1 MMGKLYVISAPSG
14 AGKTT
19 INRRLLEKRL
29 DLSYSISYTTRTP
42 RPGEQDGRDYFFV
55 TPDQFSTMIQDGA
68 FLEWAEVFDHYYG
81 TGRAWVE
88 KKLSEG
94 RDILADVDI
103 EGARQIKAN
112 FPEAVLLFIVPPSLA
127 ELRRRL
133 MARHTETEEQLHERL
148 NRASLEIKTSN
159 RYDYLIINDDL
170 ELAVD
175 DLVSIMRAE
184 AMKMDQFDGFWPQFF
199 SEKV

>member
-1 MMGKLYVISAPSG
+1 MGKLFVISAPSG

-19 INRRLLEKRL
+19 LNRRLMEKRP
-29 DLSYSISYTTRTP
+29 DLFYSVSHTTRTP

-55 TPDQFSTMIQDGA
+55 TPDRFRDMIHQGA
-68 FLEWAEVFDHYYG
+68 FLEWAEVFGRFYG

-88 KKLSEG
+88 TRLGEG

-112 FPEAVLLFIVPPSLA
+112 FPEAVLVFIVPPSLA

-133 MARHTETEEQLHERL
+133 MSRHTETEGQLSERL
-148 NRASLEIKTSN
+148 SRASLEIKASAG
-159 RYDYLIINDDL
+159 YDYLFINDDL
-170 ELAVD
+170 ERAVN
-175 DLVSIMRAE
+175 DLLSIMRAE
-184 AMKMDQFDGFWPQFF
+184 AVKMDEFDDFWPRFF
-199 SEKV
+199 SETD